1 MKYALCRK
9 GNSWMATPN
18 IKRILRPV
26 LVLTAALYTLAL
38 CAGCSRLPDVT
49 LDQLMDQVNAAHQ
62 AVNNDGLKS
71 EFTRRQPVDE
81 NGELI
86 SESERFSYYANTA
99 DADTYDADLVLTR
112 QQMEEDV
119 AYLFDALYACYGNYD
134 KMGGQAAFN
143 AAEQAILEECGQVDS
158 LRAEEFQELLLS
170 HLSFV
175 KDAHFQIQGQKTNP
189 RWYPFFFREVA
200 FYLDEDQYI
209 TADHKKV
216 ASVDGYDDLTQ
227 LFKRSI
233 SPEGEIVYYPVVLQ
247 DTTTWDE
254 PLTVHYTDGST
265 QVLQCEPYDYQES
278 FENPD
283 QLAIPEVRYD
293 GDIPVLQVNAMQ
305 PQTPA
310 FSDWNEGFQA
320 GAKVLGNSK
329 IGILDLRF
337 NSGGDGDAAA
347 RWLKGYASTSV
358 PSNSLFF
365 NAFSGAQSSSARD
378 LWIPNDN
385 LLIILTSKRTASA
398 AEWLIDASHNLE
410 NVLIVGDNTSGA
422 MVGSISYIQLKNSK
436 LRVGAGSIQAI
447 IPDTNDYFEEFRGFC
462 PDLWVPAD
470 EAEDLVLALLA
481 RQAKDPA

>member
-81 NGELI
+81 NGDYVYT
-86 SESERFSYYANTA
+86 SAYYTYPE
-99 DADTYDADLVLTR
+99 DTHPYDPDLVLTR

-134 KMGGQAAFN
+134 KMGGQAAFD
-143 AAEQAILEECGQVDS
+143 AAEQVIMEECRQVDS
-158 LRAEEFQELLLS
+158 LRAEEFQKMLVP
-170 HLSFV
+170 HFTFV
-175 KDAHFQIQGQKTNP
+175 KDAHFQIQNQTPNP
-189 RWYPFFFREVA
+189 LWYPFFFREVA
-200 FYLDEDQYI
+200 FYEDNGQYI
-209 TADHKKV
+209 TADRKTV
-216 ASVDGYDDLTQ
+216 ACVDGYADLSQ

-247 DTTTWDE
+247 DTATWDE
-254 PLTVHYTDGST
+254 PLTVHYTNGST
-265 QVLQCEPYDYQES
+265 QILKCEPYNKSYLTQVVDTQI
-278 FENPD
+278 
-283 QLAIPEVRYD
+283 IPEVRYD
-293 GDIPVLQVNAMQ
+293 NDIPVLQVNTVQ
-305 PQTPA
+305 SQTA
-310 FSDWNEGFQA
+310 SDWYEGFQG
-320 GAKVLGNSK
+320 GANLLGNAK
-329 IGILDLRF
+329 IGILDLRL
-337 NSGGDGDAAA
+337 NGGGQGEVAVE
-347 RWLKGYASTSV
+347 WLKDYAKTVV

-365 NAFSGAQSSSARD
+365 AAFSGVQKSNARD
-378 LWIPNDN
+378 LWISNDN
-385 LLIILTSKRTASA
+385 LLVILTSKRTASA
-398 AEWLIDASHNLE
+398 AEWLIDAAYNLE
-410 NVLIVGDNTSGA
+410 NVLFVGENTGGA
-422 MVGSISYIQLKNSK
+422 MIGSAAPVQLPNSDLIVK
-436 LRVGAGSIQAI
+436 IGSSQNI
-447 IPDTNDYFEEFRGFC
+447 IPDTNDYFEEFRGFY